1 MGLEELK
8 TLAAECD
15 YCNCV
20 EQFSLKF
27 EPEWMSLDP
36 GRSYGCLPDG
46 WDWVKIRPRHYYS
59 QSHHMLLC
67 PECVKKQKEIIL
79 EKEYR

>member
-15 YCNCV
+15 YCKCI

-36 GRSYGCLPDG
+36 GRSYGCLPEG
-46 WDWVKIRPRHYYS
+46 WSWIEISARHYYNKPD
-59 QSHHMLLC
+59 HMLLC
-67 PECVKKQKEIIL
+67 PECSKKAEEIKR
-79 EKEYR
+79 EKSSW